1 MSGVQT
7 DSLKATPQGTE
18 KDETVI
24 TAEQEVVVEG
34 REAQMDVAGLFLANV
49 AKRGDAAD
57 LLAPYNPQEEKA
69 VIRKADMIIVPLL
82 LVALMMGAVDK
93 NALSTAAVLGLRADL
108 NLVGQQYSWA
118 GSLIFFGSLVSLFPA
133 LFAMQ
138 RFPAGKVVSGC
149 VIIWGVVSLCIA
161 ACENFAG
168 LAVCRFVL
176 GLFEALTFPG
186 FSLIISSWYTR
197 KEQVARTALIYST
210 LSSLTNGL
218 LSYASSFVHGQLGVE
233 AWQLLF
239 LLIGAITFAWG
250 ILLFTFLPDSPVS
263 AKWLTDRQRIIA
275 VTRLKDNR
283 TGVENK
289 HFKWSQCKE
298 AFLDIKT
305 WLIFLI
311 NICLNVPSEF
321 SLPLSPFNSII
332 VNNLG
337 FSSKETML
345 LAIPTGMISWVGSLL
360 FSWVAVKSEHRK
372 HRCLVAAA
380 SCLLP
385 LLGTTLLHVIPRS
398 NKGGS
403 LGSLYIV
410 YFFWAPYII
419 MTTVVI
425 ANTGGYT
432 KKTIVYGMSYL
443 GYLVG
448 NIIGPQTFR
457 ANQAP
462 AYTGGVVAMLVCYCI
477 GILLLLAY
485 YFNLRR
491 LNRAKEDW
499 LAQHPEEANADNLL
513 DDWRDETDFE
523 SKRFRYVL

>member
-1 MSGVQT
+1 MSQVNDPAIELGKEASANQQVLV
-7 DSLKATPQGTE
+7 SEQGIE
-18 KDETVI
+18 GAKDQLDI
-24 TAEQEVVVEG
+24 
-34 REAQMDVAGLFLANV
+34 AGLFLADLANRPN
-49 AKRGDAAD
+49 AQELLFPYTAA
-57 LLAPYNPQEEKA
+57 EERA
-69 VIRKADMIIVPLL
+69 VVRKADMIIVPLL

-93 NALSTAAVLGLRADL
+93 NALSTAAILGLRTDL
-108 NLVGQQYSWA
+108 RLVGQEYSWT
-118 GSLIFFGSLVSLFPA
+118 GSLIFFGSIASLFPA

-138 RFPAGKVVSGC
+138 KYPAGRVVAGC
-149 VIIWGVVSLCIA
+149 VTVWGVVSLCIA
-161 ACENFAG
+161 ACSNFAG

-186 FSLIISSWYTR
+186 FSLIVSSWYTR
-197 KEQVARTALIYST
+197 KEQVVRTALIYST

-218 LSYASSFVHGQLGVE
+218 LSYAASFAPNHLGVK

-239 LLIGAITFAWG
+239 LLIGAITFCWG
-250 ILLFTFLPDSPVS
+250 ILMGFFLPDSPVS
-263 AKWLTDRQRIIA
+263 ARWLSDRQRYIA
-275 VTRLKDNR
+275 VMRLKDNR

-289 HFKWSQCKE
+289 HFKLSQAKE
-298 AFLDIKT
+298 AFLDLKT

-311 NICLNVPSEF
+311 NICLNVPSK
-321 SLPLSPFNSII
+321 LAFNSII
-332 VNNLG
+332 VNGLG
-337 FSSKETML
+337 YSTKETLL
-345 LAIPTGMISWVGSLL
+345 LATPTGLISWCGSLL
-360 FSWVAVKSEHRK
+360 FSWIAIRTKQ
-372 HRCLVAAA
+372 RCLTAAA

-385 LLGTTLLHVIPRS
+385 LLSTILLHVIPRS
-398 NKGGS
+398 NVGGS
-403 LGSLYIV
+403 LGSLYLI
-410 YFFWAPYII
+410 YFYWAPYIV

-462 AYTGGVVAMLVCYCI
+462 AYTGGVIAMLACYCA
-477 GILLLLAY
+477 GILLLLVY

-491 LNRAKEDW
+491 LKKNKEQW
-499 LAQHPEEANADNLL
+499 LADHSQEAAADDLL

-523 SKRFRYVL
+523 AKRFQYVL

>member
-1 MSGVQT
+1 M
-7 DSLKATPQGTE
+7 LPQSIE
-18 KDETVI
+18 KDEVVV
-24 TAEQEVVVEG
+24 TAEKEVSDN
-34 REAQMDVAGLFLANV
+34 RDRLDVAGLFLANI
-49 AKRGDAAD
+49 ARRGDAHE
-57 LLAPYNPQEEKA
+57 LLAPYEPQEEKA
-69 VIRKADMIIVPLL
+69 VLRKADMIVVPLL

-93 NALSTAAVLGLRADL
+93 NALSTAAVLGLRTDL
-108 NLVGQQYSWA
+108 HLKGQEYSWA
-118 GSLIFFGSLVSLFPA
+118 GSLIFFGSIVSLFPA

-161 ACENFAG
+161 ACKSFAG
-168 LAVCRFVL
+168 LAVCRLVL
-176 GLFEALTFPG
+176 GLVEALTFPG

-197 KEQVARTALIYST
+197 KEQVVRTALIYST

-218 LSYASSFVHGQLGVE
+218 LSYAASFVHGQLGVK

-239 LLIGAITFAWG
+239 LLIGAITFSWG
-250 ILLFTFLPDSPVS
+250 ILLFVFLPDSPTS
-263 AKWLTDRQRIIA
+263 ARWLTDRQRIIA
-275 VTRLKDNR
+275 VMRLKDNR

-289 HFKWSQCKE
+289 HFKLSQAKE
-298 AFLDIKT
+298 AFLDLKT

-311 NICLNVPSEF
+311 NICLNVPT
-321 SLPLSPFNSII
+321 FNSII
-332 VNNLG
+332 VNSLG
-337 FSSKETML
+337 FNPKETML
-345 LAIPTGMISWVGSLL
+345 LAIPTGMISWVGSLF
-360 FSWVAVKSEHRK
+360 FSWVAVKSK
-372 HRCLVAAA
+372 QRCLVAAG
-380 SCLLP
+380 SCILP
-385 LLGTTLLHVIPRS
+385 LISTLLLHVIPRS

-403 LGSLYIV
+403 LGSLYVI
-410 YFFWAPYII
+410 YFYWAPYII

-443 GYLVG
+443 GYLAG

-462 AYTGGVVAMLVCYCI
+462 TYTGGVVAMLICYCV

-491 LNRAKEDW
+491 LNRAKDRW
-499 LAQHPEEANADNLL
+499 LADHPEEANTEELL

-523 SKRFRYVL
+523 SRRFRYIL